1 MNDATQQ
8 VVFFRNVS
16 KERLIPY
23 ANDNLVLGGDFNS
36 TLSTLDKKRR

>member
-23 ANDNLVLGGDFNS
+23 ANDNLVLGVIL
-36 TLSTLDKKRR
+36 TVHLAL